1 MDQRVSLRDIKK
13 VTSSALGKVTVVGVR
28 GIVLLEGPPLSS
40 FPPEV
45 GSDSRISNPK
55 RCTPDSQAASLSLSL
70 SLSLAEATR
79 MCVWCVC
86 ENTHAHPHRQALN
99 RFFETVK
106 ERVTAA
112 KRADKGASTK
122 SKQRADRAGKTA
134 PASTPHATSAR
145 TPSPPTSPTSSSPP
159 SPRPSVAQM
168 PLRKGGGEA
177 SEASEASEGGSE
189 ERRSAMEILDDD
201 VEQVEIGFRV

>member
-1 MDQRVSLRDIKK
+1 M
-13 VTSSALGKVTVVGVR
+13 
-28 GIVLLEGPPLSS
+28 
-40 FPPEV
+40 
-45 GSDSRISNPK
+45 
-55 RCTPDSQAASLSLSL
+55 
-70 SLSLAEATR
+70 
-79 MCVWCVC
+79 WCVC

-134 PASTPHATSAR
+134 PASTPHAPSAR

-159 SPRPSVAQM
+159 SPRPSVEQM
-168 PLRKGGGEA
+168 PLRKGGG
-177 SEASEASEGGSE
+177 EASEGGSE